1 MMLSEYFS
9 ELIKSYL
16 DEVDDLVT
24 DSDGKSVLQKRL
36 NVKRREIDAI
46 LPMIDFSPEM
56 VAVMFY
62 GAFEFLAPE
71 TMLRIV
77 QCEPDDADFPRWDE
91 VMTDLTLQ
99 DWARPLVESTLRAAG
114 GDAFMV
120 TTAALEFWRTR
131 GTPASSAQTRAA
143 ERENDSDPHA
153 DDGNGPL
160 DSDTYGSDELAE
172 AGEDWL
178 AEQGF
183 DTLDRST

>member
-1 MMLSEYFS
+1 MRPSHFFS

-36 NVKRREIDAI
+36 NDKRREIDAI
-46 LPMIDFSPEM
+46 LPMIEFSPEM

-62 GAFEFLAPE
+62 GAFEFLSPE

-77 QCEPDDADFPRWDE
+77 QSEPDADDFPDWQDVE
-91 VMTDLTLQ
+91 TDLALK
-99 DWARPLVESTLRAAG
+99 DWAKPLIGPTLKIAG
-114 GDAFMV
+114 GDTFLV
-120 TTAALEFWRTR
+120 LTAGLEFWRTR
-131 GTPASSAQTRAA
+131 GALSSPAPTRAA
-143 ERENDSDPHA
+143 EENAESDDHGHDEMDSD
-153 DDGNGPL
+153 D
-160 DSDTYGSDELAE
+160 YGSDELTE
-172 AGEDWL
+172 AGDDWL